1 MHLSGQVS
9 WDERG
14 RPVGPGDHG
23 AQAAQIVR
31 NLDAALA
38 AVGATRP
45 SVLPSTGIRRSV
57 SGRLR

>member
-1 MHLSGQVS
+1 M
-9 WDERG
+9 
-14 RPVGPGDHG
+14 GPGDHG